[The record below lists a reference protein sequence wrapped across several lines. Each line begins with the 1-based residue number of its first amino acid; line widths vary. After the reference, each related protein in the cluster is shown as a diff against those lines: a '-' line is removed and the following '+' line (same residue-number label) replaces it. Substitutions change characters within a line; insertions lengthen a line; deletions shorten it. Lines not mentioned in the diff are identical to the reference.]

1 MFESSDQKEGK
12 ALTANGDD
20 FTARLMDDMDPT
32 LLDFVKTKVN
42 SFIKWDLVRFFY
54 GNPHTADSVENIAK
68 YAGRNA
74 DAVKPELEDLVESG
88 IMEKKMLDNT
98 AIYSLAT
105 DEDMRALVDQFI
117 LACEDRHFRV
127 KAVYHIIRGMR

>member
-1 MFESSDQKEGK
+1 MAS
-12 ALTANGDD
+12 NGDD
-20 FTARLMDDMDPT
+20 FTARLMNDMDPV

-54 GNPHTADSVENIAK
+54 ENPHTADTVENIAK

-74 DAVKPELEDLVESG
+74 AAVAPELEELVESG
-88 IMEKKMLDNT
+88 VMERRMVEDT
-98 AIYSLAT
+98 PVYSLAA
-105 DEDMRALVDQFI
+105 DETMRQLVDQFI

>member
-1 MFESSDQKEGK
+1 MAIQS
-12 ALTANGDD
+12 DD
-20 FTARLMDDMDPT
+20 FTAKLMDDMDAR
-32 LLDFVKTKVN
+32 LLDFIKTKVN

-54 GNPHTADSVENIAK
+54 ENPNTTDSVENIAK

-74 DAVKPELEDLVESG
+74 AAVQSELEELVESG
-88 IMEKKMLDNT
+88 VMERGLVEG
-98 AIYSLAT
+98 IPVYSLAS
-105 DEDMRALVDQFI
+105 DEEMRQLVNEFI